1 MVNLLQGEKVNV
13 ATLTAKVLNL
23 SSLLDRYIL
32 LHVFTLLSSLFLAPN
47 PPHLTGLVP
56 MPHTDN

>member
-23 SSLLDRYIL
+23 SSFLNGYIL
-32 LHVFTLLSSLFLAPN
+32 LHVFTLLSTLFLAPLT
-47 PPHLTGLVP
+47 PAPHWSGA
-56 MPHTDN
+56 HSDN